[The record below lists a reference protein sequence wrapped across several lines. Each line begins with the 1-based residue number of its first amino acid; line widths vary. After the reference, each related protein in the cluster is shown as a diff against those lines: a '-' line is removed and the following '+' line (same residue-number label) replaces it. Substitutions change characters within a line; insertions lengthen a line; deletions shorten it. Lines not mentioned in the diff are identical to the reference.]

1 MSAPYFALDRIGRAV
16 GRAQTVEIPLPPLT
30 IAGTGIVLPDL
41 EEGAATHLYRIA
53 QEATT
58 NAARYARATAI
69 AIDLRTSG
77 RKLQL
82 SITDN
87 GIGLSAGLAQ
97 GRPGMG
103 LKIMEYRARMLGGT
117 VAFDEPGQGTRIV
130 LTAPL
135 HLLRQSREKMKKAI

>member
-1 MSAPYFALDRIGRAV
+1 VNLERGGLPEALKHLAARCTDMYSLQCTFGN
-16 GRAQTVEIPLPPLT
+16 GSPK
-30 IAGTGIVLPDL
+30 LPDL

-58 NAARYARATAI
+58 NAARYARAKTI
-69 AIDLRTSG
+69 AIDLRSTG

-82 SITDN
+82 SIADD

-97 GRPGMG
+97 RRPGMG

-117 VAFDEPGQGTRIV
+117 INFEEPNPGTRIV
-130 LTAPL
+130 LSAPL
-135 HLLRQSREKMKKAI
+135 HLLRQSKEKLSRAV